1 MGPNKVEVAMVTTVT
16 AIKALGRE
24 LERWQRKA
32 WVTGGQDPTK
42 VVEWSYSLEGLAV
55 VTVTEFQGDYSVSV
69 DGESLDNSEFEET
82 AIAKVKA
89 LEILM
94 DHTDLREWVTAHIE
108 EVDNG
113 R

>member
-1 MGPNKVEVAMVTTVT
+1 MATTVT
-16 AIKALGRE
+16 AIKALGRD

-42 VVEWSYSLEGLAV
+42 VVEWSYTLEGLAV
-55 VTVTEFQGDYSVSV
+55 VRVTEFQGVYTVTL
-69 DGESLDNSEFEET
+69 DGECMDNPEFDAT
-82 AIAKVKA
+82 AIAKAKA

-94 DHTDLREWVTAHIE
+94 DHTDLREWATVHIE
-108 EVDNG
+108 EVDNAAN